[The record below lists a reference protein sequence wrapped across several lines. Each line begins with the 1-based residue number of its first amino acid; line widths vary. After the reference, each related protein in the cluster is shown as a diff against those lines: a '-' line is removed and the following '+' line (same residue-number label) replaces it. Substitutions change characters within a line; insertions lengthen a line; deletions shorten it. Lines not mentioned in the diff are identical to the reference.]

1 MKKYYSKFITA
12 TFFVALF
19 ALGSCSDFLKV
30 DKYFDNELRMDSIF
44 QSTRRLEGYMWGAA
58 ARFPDE
64 GALFQGSYTP
74 GPMATDEM
82 FTLQD
87 GYQGMDFVLG
97 YTNAENLSS
106 MGIWGNMYV
115 IIRTCNEV
123 LYGLRQNRIPDM
135 LEKDRTRITAYS
147 RFIRAY
153 AYYNILMNFGPPIL
167 LGDDIIPSNE
177 PIEYY
182 DRQRATYDEAVEYIC
197 SELDSAGA
205 KMPKEVSIMEFG
217 IPTQGAAYGLVARI
231 RLMHASPLFNGGEAA
246 IRCFSNWKRKNKDE
260 TYTPYVSQ
268 IYDPTRWAVA
278 AAAAR
283 RVMRLKNAGGQIMYE
298 LYTIKKDNNTPM
310 LPPKGNDIDDGYDV
324 RNYPDGA
331 ADIDPYRSYSDIFT
345 GEAPTTSILAN
356 PELVWGRNSL
366 ATTNSTRLAF
376 PNTLG
381 GWNGL
386 CLTQKMVDAFLMRD
400 GRTKE
405 EASSDKTSD
414 YEDPTKAP
422 YSETGI
428 LGQITH
434 FSGYRLNST
443 VNRMYVNREAR
454 FYVSVG
460 FSEGVWQCLSA
471 EGSAGETNQTI
482 TYYYDSKNGK
492 TGPTNPNDY
501 PVTGYV
507 YIKPVHYMDSWSDKA
522 TAAKRTEKVFHI
534 IRYAEILL
542 SYAEAL
548 NNLGSDMYSVDDPG
562 MESVRNYGLEGSDL
576 IFERNV
582 DEIRS
587 SFNRVR
593 YRAGLPGLTD
603 AQLIS
608 RDEVQ
613 AQIERERM
621 IEFLGENRR
630 YFDVRRWGKYEDSE
644 REGIL
649 GMDTESKQTSFYQR
663 AEPNSARVGQRVINK
678 KMVFLPIPKNE
689 IKRLPSCDQNPGW
702 E

>member
-12 TFFVALF
+12 ALFAALF
-19 ALGSCSDFLKV
+19 ALGSCSDFLNV
-30 DKYFDNELRMDSIF
+30 DKYFDDELRMDSVF

-64 GALFQGSYTP
+64 GAIFQGAYTP

-82 FTLQD
+82 FTLHD

-97 YTNAENLSS
+97 YTNSDNLGT

-123 LYGLRQNRIPDM
+123 LWGLRENKIPDM

-167 LGDDIIPSNE
+167 VGDDIIPSNE
-177 PIEYY
+177 PRDYY
-182 DRQRATYDEAVEYIC
+182 DKQRCTYDEAVEYIC
-197 SELDSAGA
+197 SELDAAGA
-205 KMPKEVSIMEFG
+205 NMPLEVSIMEFG
-217 IPTQGAAYGLVARI
+217 IPTQGAAYALIARI

-246 IRCFSNWKRKNKDE
+246 LRCFGNWRRKTDNKH
-260 TYTPYVSQ
+260 YVSQ
-268 IYDPTRWAVA
+268 TYDPTRWAVA

-283 RVMRLKNAGGQIMYE
+283 RVMRMKSFGGQPLYE
-298 LYTIKKDNNTPM
+298 LYTIKKDVNTPT
-310 LPPKGNDIDDGYDV
+310 LPPKGNDIDDGYDI

-345 GEAPTTSILAN
+345 GEAPETSLLAN
-356 PELVWGRNSL
+356 PELVWGRTSPVVAN
-366 ATTNSTRLAF
+366 NTRLSF
-376 PNTLG
+376 PNTMG

-386 CLTQKMVDAFLMRD
+386 CITQKMVDAYRMRD

-405 EASSDKTSD
+405 EASSDNLQD
-414 YEDPTKAP
+414 YNDPNKAP
-422 YSETGI
+422 YSESGI
-428 LGQITH
+428 YGRTSY
-434 FSGYRLNST
+434 FSGYRLNAS
-443 VNRMYVNREAR
+443 VNPMYVNREAR
-454 FYVSVG
+454 FYATVG
-460 FSEGVWQCLSA
+460 FSEGFWQCLSA
-471 EGSAGETNQTI
+471 EGASGATNQTI
-482 TYYYDSKNGK
+482 TYYYDSKDGK
-492 TGPTNPNDY
+492 TGPTNPNEY
-501 PVTGYV
+501 PITGYV
-507 YIKPVHYMDSWSDKA
+507 YIKPIHYMDSWSDKA
-522 TAAKRTEKVFHI
+522 AAAKRTNKVFHI

-548 NNLGSDMYSVDDPG
+548 NNLDRIYSVDEPG
-562 MESVRNYGLEGSDL
+562 MESTRNYGFEGDDL
-576 IFERNV
+576 LFERNV

-593 YRAGLPGLTD
+593 YRAGLPGLTEF
-603 AQLIS
+603 QLS
-608 RDEVQ
+608 SPTEVQ

-630 YFDVRRWGKYEDSE
+630 YFDVRRWGKYEDTE

-649 GMDTESKQTSFYQR
+649 GMDTESKQATFYQR
-663 AEPNSARVGQRVINK
+663 SEPNSVRVGQRVINK
-678 KMVFLPIPKNE
+678 KMVFLPLPKNE
-689 IKRLPSCDQNPGW
+689 IKRLRDCDQNPGW

>member
-12 TFFVALF
+12 TLFVALF
-19 ALGSCSDFLKV
+19 ALGSCSDFLHV

-58 ARFPDE
+58 LRFPDE

-82 FTLQD
+82 FTLHD
-87 GYQGMDFVLG
+87 GYPGMDFVLG
-97 YTNAENLSS
+97 YTNSENLSS
-106 MGIWGNMYV
+106 MGIWDNMYV

-177 PIEYY
+177 PLEYY
-182 DRQRATYDEAVEYIC
+182 NRQRCLYDEAVEYIC
-197 SELDSAGA
+197 AELDSAGA
-205 KMPKEVSIMEFG
+205 NMPKEVSVMEFG
-217 IPTQGAAYGLVARI
+217 IPTQGAAYGLIARI
-231 RLMHASPLFNGGEAA
+231 RLMHASPLFNGGDAA
-246 IRCFSNWKRKNKDE
+246 RRCFGTWRRTTDNKH
-260 TYTPYVSQ
+260 YVSVEEP
-268 IYDPTRWAVA
+268 DPNRWIVA

-283 RVMRLKNAGGQIMYE
+283 RVMRLKSNGGQLLYE
-298 LYTIKKDNNTPM
+298 LHTVKRDGNTPE
-310 LPPKGNDIDDGYDV
+310 LPPKGNEIDDGYDT

-345 GEAPTTSILAN
+345 GEAPTISLLAN
-356 PELVWGRNSL
+356 PELVWGRISGSVAAN
-366 ATTNSTRLAF
+366 TRLAF

-386 CLTQKMVDAFLMRD
+386 CVTQKIVDAYLMRD

-405 EASSDKTSD
+405 EASSDNIND
-414 YEDPTKAP
+414 YNDPTKAP
-422 YSETGI
+422 YSEVG
-428 LGQITH
+428 LAGRMNV
-434 FSGYRLNST
+434 FSGYRLNAS

-454 FYVSVG
+454 FYASVG
-460 FSEGVWQCLSA
+460 FSEGFWQCLSA
-471 EGSAGETNQTI
+471 EGTSGATNQTI
-482 TYYYDSKNGK
+482 TYYQDVKNGK

-501 PVTGYV
+501 PITGYV
-507 YIKPVHYMDSWSDKA
+507 YKKTVHAQDSWSDKA
-522 TAAKRTEKVFHI
+522 AAAKRTDKVFHI

-548 NNLGSDMYSVDDPG
+548 NNIVGTQSIEYP
-562 MESVRNYGLEGSDL
+562 GLEGADL

-603 AQLIS
+603 AQLS
-608 RDEVQ
+608 NPDEIQ
-613 AQIERERM
+613 TLIERERM

-649 GMDTESKQTSFYQR
+649 GMDTESKQDSYYQR
-663 AEPNSARVGQRVINK
+663 TEPNSVRVGQRVINK
-678 KMVFLPIPKNE
+678 KMVLLPIPKNE
-689 IKRLPSCDQNPGW
+689 IKRLPKCDQNPGW